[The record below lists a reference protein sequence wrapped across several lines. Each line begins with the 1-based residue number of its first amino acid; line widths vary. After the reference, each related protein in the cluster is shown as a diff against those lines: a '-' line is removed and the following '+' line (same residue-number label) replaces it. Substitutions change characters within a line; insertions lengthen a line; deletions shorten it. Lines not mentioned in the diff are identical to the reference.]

1 MRAPLQDL
9 IRKAVT
15 KLKSSVPNGE
25 VCDVVAFLTDQLAA
39 AATRATTQQ
48 SPGARSVNLWMTP
61 QSASDVQR
69 WASLNNSVTM
79 TTQSSFVSATNKIC
93 RRLGLLENP
102 DDRDDDGLQM
112 TLADIMWSFA
122 EVIFDE
128 IPAAVPSLS
137 MACVLKFAE
146 AAAQHAQSEAGIK
159 DPAVP
164 TYCNFLCHIETQTI
178 TDDVSW
184 CARFLFHVIV
194 AACTQCSVHR
204 SLLTGWM

>member
-1 MRAPLQDL
+1 M

-15 KLKSSVPNGE
+15 KLKSNVPNGE

-39 AATRATTQQ
+39 AATRAAIQQ
-48 SPGARSVNLWMTP
+48 TPGARSVNLMMTQ

-79 TTQSSFVSATNKIC
+79 TTQSSFVSATNKVC
-93 RRLGLLENP
+93 RRLGLLENQ
-102 DDRDDDGLQM
+102 DERDADGIQL
-112 TLADIMWSFA
+112 TLADLMWSFA
-122 EVIFDE
+122 EVILDE

-146 AAAQHAQSEAGIK
+146 AAAQHAQSEAGSK
-159 DPAVP
+159 DLAVP
-164 TYCNFLCHIETQTI
+164 AYCNFLCHIETQTI

-184 CARFLFHVIV
+184 CAIFSFHVTV
-194 AACTQCSVHR
+194 
-204 SLLTGWM
+204 L

>member
-9 IRKAVT
+9 VRKAVA
-15 KLKSSVPNGE
+15 KLKSNVPSGE

-39 AATRATTQQ
+39 AASRAAAQQ
-48 SPGARSVNLWMTP
+48 APGARSVNLWMTS
-61 QSASDVQR
+61 QSAADVQR
-69 WASLNNSVTM
+69 WASLNNSATM

-93 RRLGLLENP
+93 RKLGLSDKQ
-102 DDRDDDGLQM
+102 DDEVHTNDV
-112 TLADIMWSFA
+112 TLADLLWSFA

-146 AAAQHAQSEAGIK
+146 AANHTQSEAGSK

-164 TYCNFLCHIETQTI
+164 QYCNFLCYIETET
-178 TDDVSW
+178 TKDEVSW
-184 CARFLFHVIV
+184 YIRFESH
-194 AACTQCSVHR
+194 T
-204 SLLTGWM
+204 SLGRR